1 MRRRAVLLTLV
12 LLAVPAFA
20 ADDFRPPK
28 DGVLTEKQADG
39 VILVVERAVKR
50 MKDLAKEGESRKG
63 SVSPAEAMALYGR
76 LNEANEQDL
85 KDAGFGRREY
95 DWASFTVQNVFFAL
109 IRERIQLDAM
119 AQAEKECA
127 EKTAAAQKRVDETE
141 ARKKSGKKKLTDD
154 EKKQAIESA
163 QADAKAADD
172 ETADAQKRVEDA
184 KGALKDAD
192 AALAEAR
199 KSGDAD
205 AVKSAEDARAQV
217 QQAIAD
223 AEKSV
228 KEAKDRAALARA
240 RAKDPETPQTDDEKK
255 ILQDA
260 LDQELAQAKQELES
274 AKAIQATLEPETKKM
289 RGELAKTFALFPEA
303 NLKIVRARYDKLAQ
317 AMGIADAT
325 PK

>member
-1 MRRRAVLLTLV
+1 MRRRAILLATLV
-12 LLAVPAFA
+12 LLAVPALA

-50 MKDLAKEGESRKG
+50 MKDLAKEDHKG
-63 SVSPAEAMALYGR
+63 STSLPEAMALYGR
-76 LNEANEQDL
+76 LNDANEQDL
-85 KDAGFGRREY
+85 KDAGLGKREY
-95 DWASFTVQNVFFAL
+95 EWAAATVQPVFFTL
-109 IRERIQLDAM
+109 IRERIQRDAFDK
-119 AQAEKECA
+119 AEKETA
-127 EKTAAAQKRVDETE
+127 DKAAAAQKRVDEAE

-154 EKKQAIESA
+154 DRKAAIESA
-163 QADAKAADD
+163 QSDAKAADD
-172 ETADAQKRVEDA
+172 ETADAQKRVDDA

-192 AALAEAR
+192 AALAESR

-217 QQAIAD
+217 QQSIAD

-255 ILQDA
+255 AVQEANDQD
-260 LDQELAQAKQELES
+260 LEQAKKELES
-274 AKAIQATLEPETKKM
+274 AKAIQAALEPEVKKSHE
-289 RGELAKTFALFPEA
+289 ELAKTFAIFPEA
-303 NLKIVRARYDKLAQ
+303 NRKIVRARYDKLAQ